1 MHRSRGEGEH
11 RPEEGRVQAAGG
23 EHVRGAGP
31 RESTGLRERA
41 GVSKSTSP
49 REHKHGQQ
57 RGRGRAC
64 RGRVAVREVKVHK
77 RGCVEAVVWEGMGL
91 REQEVSL
98 MM

>member
-1 MHRSRGEGEH
+1 MSE
-11 RPEEGRVQAAGG
+11 AAGG

-41 GVSKSTSP
+41 GVSKSAGP

-57 RGRGRAC
+57 R
-64 RGRVAVREVKVHK
+64 VVVREVRVHK
-77 RGCVEAVVWEGMGL
+77 RGCVEAVVWEGTGL